1 MGYSA
6 AVSAAKTAGFPL
18 RPTLVSMIVLLI
30 LAGTGAVGVLAYHST
45 QRSIDTLWQELSGE
59 LAQRT
64 TQRTIR
70 FLEPAVP
77 YARLTERLAEG
88 GHLDA
93 HDVPT
98 LLDYFHGAMEAN
110 HEFTWVSH
118 GDDEGTY
125 VAVQREA
132 DGSLLGHH
140 REQDEEAGGGRL
152 RTLRRQGGEWRV
164 VSEEPGAYDP
174 RQRPWYR
181 AGHGAD
187 GGMWVEPFVFATMG
201 VPGFMY
207 VAPHRSDG
215 ATHGVW
221 AVEYEMSSLSEFL
234 ATVEVGEHGKVYVVS
249 EDGLVVGH
257 PEGVTTR
264 GSGGDAEIAMAGEHG
279 DAFLSEAWQGLAAH
293 PERPASFLGGENLVM
308 ADAFPEAS
316 GIPWQVVIVVPE
328 EDYFGTLQEQA
339 LRAAMV
345 AALAALL
352 AVLAGVFLA
361 NRVSA
366 SLRVIAD
373 ELGRIGRFELEGP
386 RLPRNS
392 LVREVNDMAE
402 ATDAMKSSLKSFGRY
417 VPKGLVSEMLRTGT
431 EAELGGQME
440 DLTMLFSDIA
450 GFTSIAE
457 TLEPDVLVEQL
468 AEYLETMSGA
478 VQENRGTV
486 DKFIGDAIMAFWGA
500 PRPLE
505 DHAVHACRAAL
516 AMRAVLAR
524 NQVEWEKAGRPLFD
538 TRIGI
543 NSGTTLVGNIGAKER
558 LNYTVMGDAV
568 NLASRLENLN
578 KAYGTRI
585 LCGDETVKRA
595 GDGFVFRPVDWVAV
609 KGKSRGILIHE
620 LVGEATDVDAETK
633 AAVDAYRHA
642 LDIYR
647 DRRFDEAAA
656 AFDAAD
662 AAFGGADGPSK
673 TLAARARKYE
683 KVPPPE
689 GWDGTYVMTS
699 K

>member
-1 MGYSA
+1 M
-6 AVSAAKTAGFPL
+6 SAAKTAGFPL

-30 LAGTGAVGVLAYHST
+30 LAGTGAVGVLAYRST
-45 QRSIDTLWQELSGE
+45 QSSIDTLWQELSGE

-77 YARLTERLAEG
+77 YVRLTERLAEG

-93 HDVPT
+93 ADVPT
-98 LLDYFHGAMEAN
+98 LLDYFHAAMQAN

-125 VAVQREA
+125 VAVQREP
-132 DGSLLGHH
+132 DGTLLGHH
-140 REQDEEAGGGRL
+140 REQQEGGATRL
-152 RTLRRQGGEWRV
+152 RTLRRRGGDWQV
-164 VSEEPGAYDP
+164 VGDEGGAYDP

-181 AGHGAD
+181 AGHAAD

-207 VAPHRSDG
+207 VAPHRSHG
-215 ATHGVW
+215 ATRGVW

-234 ATVEVGEHGKVYVVS
+234 ATVEVGQDGKVYVVS
-249 EDGLVVGH
+249 EDGHVVGH

-264 GSGGDAEIAMAGEHG
+264 GTGGDREIAMASEHG
-279 DAFLSEAWQGLAAH
+279 DAMLAEAWGGLGAH
-293 PERPASFLGGENLVM
+293 PERPASFLDGDNLVM

-328 EDYFGTLQEQA
+328 DDYFGTVQEQA
-339 LRAAMV
+339 LRAALV

-373 ELGRIGRFELEGP
+373 ELGRIGRFELDGR

-402 ATDAMKSSLKSFGRY
+402 ATDAMKGSLRSFGRY

-431 EAELGGQME
+431 EAELGGHKQ

-457 TLEPDVLVEQL
+457 TLEPDVLVELL

-505 DHAVHACRAAL
+505 
-516 AMRAVLAR
+516 
-524 NQVEWEKAGRPLFD
+524 
-538 TRIGI
+538 
-543 NSGTTLVGNIGAKER
+543 
-558 LNYTVMGDAV
+558 
-568 NLASRLENLN
+568 
-578 KAYGTRI
+578 
-585 LCGDETVKRA
+585 
-595 GDGFVFRPVDWVAV
+595 
-609 KGKSRGILIHE
+609 
-620 LVGEATDVDAETK
+620 
-633 AAVDAYRHA
+633 
-642 LDIYR
+642 
-647 DRRFDEAAA
+647 
-656 AFDAAD
+656 
-662 AAFGGADGPSK
+662 
-673 TLAARARKYE
+673 
-683 KVPPPE
+683 
-689 GWDGTYVMTS
+689 
-699 K
+699 